1 MARYRRI
8 KLWRKFYKQKQMCIF
23 NRIAIRR
30 TLNMPSKI
38 ANYSMMVTFK
48 TTIIKL
54 HPGLLFPVKTS
65 FQIQIN
71 DKKLRKKKKHLL
83 WFQNRSTMA
92 VPLCSHFV
100 SFLKETFALSI
111 ASPQSAQWLWGILL
125 TQHFFPK
132 VKFRELLHQQ
142 NNARIY
148 ALNLSNM
155 LT

>member
-1 MARYRRI
+1 MEKIMARYLRI
-8 KLWRKFYKQKQMCIF
+8 KLWRRFYKQKQMCIF

-54 HPGLLFPVKTS
+54 HPGLLFPIKTS

-71 DKKLRKKKKHLL
+71 DKKLRKKHLL

-100 SFLKETFALSI
+100 SFLKATFALSI

-125 TQHFFPK
+125 TQQVFFP
-132 VKFRELLHQQ
+132 
-142 NNARIY
+142 
-148 ALNLSNM
+148 
-155 LT
+155 